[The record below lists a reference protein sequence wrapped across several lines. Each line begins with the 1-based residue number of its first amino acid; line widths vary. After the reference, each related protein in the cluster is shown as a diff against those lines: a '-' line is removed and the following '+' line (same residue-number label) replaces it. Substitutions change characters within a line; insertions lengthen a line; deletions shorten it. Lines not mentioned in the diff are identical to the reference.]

1 MATST
6 LVQNNGAEQ
15 TRTGNTVV
23 PRVDIYETDHE
34 ILLKADVPGV
44 APGNVDLRYERG
56 ELTVHGKR
64 TTRPRTN
71 DEILDEF
78 QDVDFYRVFQLHE
91 SIDAAK
97 IDAELKQGV
106 LTVHLPKHEAVK
118 PKQVTVK
125 SA

>member
-1 MATST
+1 MAANT
-6 LVQNNGAEQ
+6 LFKNNEAQQ
-15 TRTGNTVV
+15 TRTGNTVL

-34 ILLKADVPGV
+34 ILLRADVPGV

-56 ELTVHGKR
+56 ELTLHGKR
-64 TTRPRTN
+64 TPRLRTN

-91 SIDAAK
+91 SIDASK

-106 LTVHLPKHEAVK
+106 LAVRLPKHEAVK
-118 PKQVTVK
+118 PKLVT
-125 SA
+125 